1 MVDAAHSGPHV
12 TTDPGAEMQHRHLLS
27 PLQLRGQTLRNRI
40 GFGAHTAN
48 MSDQGIQ
55 GPRDAKYL
63 LERALGGAARI
74 SSSASR
80 SAIPPPMPFTRGASW
95 RLNYSSERT
104 ARRILDTQFGAR
116 MVQ

>member
-1 MVDAAHSGPHV
+1 MVDAAHSGPPVV
-12 TTDPGAEMQHRHLLS
+12 TYPGAEMQHFHLLS
-27 PLQLRGQTLRNRI
+27 PLRLRGQTLRNRI

-48 MSDQGIQ
+48 RSDQGIP
-55 GPRDAKYL
+55 GPRVVKYL

-80 SAIPPPMPFTRGASW
+80 SAILPPMPFTRGVSW
-95 RLNYSSERT
+95 RWNYSSERT